1 MYKYL
6 SSLSNLIYPELSHSL
21 FLNFLKLGL
30 INKKFQNKNLTVRLW
45 NKTFSNPLGLAAG
58 FDKNAEVITETTNLG
73 FGFVEVGTVTLN
85 KQNGNAK
92 PRVFKIPEHQAVIQR
107 LGFNNHGISEFS
119 KNVSNFRK
127 KSSKSIVG
135 INIGKN
141 KETVDYKN
149 EYLNLLN
156 KCKKLADY
164 IVVNVSSPNTPGLR
178 DIQKKDKLFS
188 LLNTLFK
195 ANQKTLPILVKI
207 SPDISNSNLEGICDI
222 AINTNL
228 IDGLI
233 LTNTTISRDS
243 IKNKQIRNSWKIS
256 EDGGLSGPPLFNL
269 SNKILEKTYKIT
281 RGKVP
286 LIGVGGISSGKD
298 AFEKISLGASLIQIY
313 TCLIYKGPYVVF
325 QILEELSFLLKK
337 HGFKNINDAVGHKIK

>member
-6 SSLSNLIYPELSHSL
+6 SSLSNLINPELSHSL

-149 EYLNLLN
+149 DYLNLLN

-188 LLNTLFK
+188 LLNTLSK

-207 SPDISNSNLEGICDI
+207 SPDISNSNLEGICEI
-222 AINTNL
+222 AVNTNL

-243 IKNKQIRNSWKIS
+243 LKNKQIRNSWKIS

-269 SNKILEKTYKIT
+269 SNEILKKTYKIT

-337 HGFKNINDAVGHKIK
+337 HGFKNINDAVGHKLK

>member
-6 SSLSNLIYPELSHSL
+6 SLLSNLIYPELSHSL

-30 INKKFQNKNLTVRLW
+30 IKNKYENKNLNIKLW
-45 NKTFSNPLGLAAG
+45 NKNFSNPLGLAAG
-58 FDKNAEVITETTNLG
+58 FDKNAEVISETINLG

-85 KQNGNAK
+85 KQIGNAK
-92 PRVFKIPEHQAVIQR
+92 PRVFKIPEHEAVIQR
-107 LGFNNHGISEFS
+107 LGFNNMGVNEFS
-119 KNVSNFRK
+119 KNINISRK
-127 KSSKSIVG
+127 KSSNSIIG

-141 KETVDYKN
+141 KETIDY
-149 EYLNLLN
+149 EHDYLNLLN

-178 DIQKKDKLFS
+178 DIQKKDKLLS
-188 LLNTLFK
+188 LLKILSK
-195 ANQKTLPILVKI
+195 ANQKSLPILVKI
-207 SPDISNSNLEGICDI
+207 SPDISNKSLEDICEI
-222 AINTNL
+222 AINENL

-243 IKNKQIRNSWKIS
+243 LKNKQISNSWKIS
-256 EDGGLSGPPLFNL
+256 EVGGLSGPPLFKL
-269 SNKILEKTYKIT
+269 SNEVLEKTYKFT
-281 RGKVP
+281 GGKIP

-313 TCLIYKGPYVVF
+313 TCLIYKGPNIVY

-337 HGFKNINDAVGHKIK
+337 NGFKNINDAIGHKIK